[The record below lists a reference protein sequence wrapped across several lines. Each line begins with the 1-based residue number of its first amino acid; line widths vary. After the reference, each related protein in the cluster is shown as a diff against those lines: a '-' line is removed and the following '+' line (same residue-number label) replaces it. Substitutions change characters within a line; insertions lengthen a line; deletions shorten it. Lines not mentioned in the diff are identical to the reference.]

1 MDLVIASTICFLA
14 LAVVFTVIFARH
26 ISRSSDDLAIV
37 ESDDIFSPTRYRVVE
52 RLLGDADLETGK
64 SLVDGRH
71 IEAAIQF
78 SLTMLSIE
86 VELVLYR
93 FGWSGVD
100 ITALTEP
107 LDALRIQLQGLVAV
121 AEPMAA

>member
-71 IEAAIQF
+71 IEAAISVLPDNAQYRSRVG
-78 SLTMLSIE
+78 SLQIWLE
-86 VELVLYR
+86 RRRYY
-93 FGWSGVD
+93 GVD
-100 ITALTEP
+100 
-107 LDALRIQLQGLVAV
+107 
-121 AEPMAA
+121 